1 MNDLI
6 IIALTLVVSM
16 YIVYF
21 LVNKYATMSPYYIIE
36 GLENNS
42 SSASTA
48 AVAGSGAAGSAATYG
63 NTIKSLTV
71 KMQDEHLVPKY
82 RKDYENIIINMDD
95 YVNMLMLKQVLNLN
109 LNNADD
115 KSNIEAITK
124 IATLKSAKDALNDVM
139 KFVDKQ

>member
-1 MNDLI
+1 
-6 IIALTLVVSM
+6 
-16 YIVYF
+16 
-21 LVNKYATMSPYYIIE
+21 
-36 GLENNS
+36 
-42 SSASTA
+42 
-48 AVAGSGAAGSAATYG
+48 
-63 NTIKSLTV
+63 
-71 KMQDEHLVPKY
+71 MQDEHLVPKY